1 MRQFSRPHLYSQL
14 QILGTQVWSF
24 EVLYSSKAAA
34 LACPAAEG
42 RPSLCHVLF
51 FTRPLLPHI
60 QNLMVAV
67 GTRLCLQRPTGKAAL
82 WRETGR
88 LHVQRPSSRP
98 L

>member
-42 RPSLCHVLF
+42 CPSLCHVLF

-67 GTRLCLQRPTGKAAL
+67 ANEAVSAETDWKGSTVERDWKAACP
-82 WRETGR
+82 EA
-88 LHVQRPSSRP
+88 
-98 L
+98 